1 MAIKKESLVG
11 LTDDQIKD
19 IEECISEVLSQK
31 EKIKK
36 ERDILKAKNQK
47 LVNAFRAAQ
56 QSLYDYKDLEV
67 AVEVKDVVKFNK
79 KRNK

>member
-1 MAIKKESLVG
+1 MVETKVT
-11 LTDDQIKD
+11 LTDEQKKD
-19 IEECISEVLSQK
+19 IEECIAEVLDQK

-36 ERDILKAKNQK
+36 ERDILKAKSQK

-67 AVEVKDVVKFNK
+67 GVEIKDVVKISK